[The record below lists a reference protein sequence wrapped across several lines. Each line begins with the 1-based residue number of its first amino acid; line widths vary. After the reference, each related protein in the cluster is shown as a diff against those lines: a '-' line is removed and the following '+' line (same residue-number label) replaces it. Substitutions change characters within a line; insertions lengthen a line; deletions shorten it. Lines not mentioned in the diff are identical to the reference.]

1 MGGMTEQAETTRTAI
16 LTVDDDPGVSRAVAR
31 DLRRRYGE
39 RHRIVRAESGASAL
53 EALRQMKLRGDLV
66 AVILADYRMPEMNGI
81 EFLERAM
88 DIYPGARRVL
98 LTAYADTGAAIDAIN
113 VVDLDHY
120 LLKPWDPPE
129 EKLYPVVDAL
139 IDAWMTSDHRPVPE
153 TKVVGHRWSA
163 RCSEVREFLARNQVP
178 YRWYNSDEPE
188 GERLLEAA
196 QADGL
201 SLPVVIT
208 PDGDPLIEPTDTELA
223 SRVGLATTPAA
234 DFYDLIVI
242 GGGPAGLGAAV
253 YGASEGLRTVLVER
267 LATGG
272 QAGQSSRIENYLGFP
287 DGVSGAQLTDRA
299 RRQATKFGAEVLTT
313 RDVVALEIK
322 GSARAVRFADG
333 TSLDAHTIILATG
346 VSYRQLSAPGLS
358 ELTGRGVYYG
368 SALTEAS
375 ACLGQDVYIVGGANS
390 AGQAAVYLS
399 RHAKSVTILV
409 RGPSLEKSMSYYL
422 IKQIEDI
429 PNLAVRTCTE
439 VSAAAG
445 EDHLESLTLR
455 NTASGEEET
464 VDASLLFLFIGAAP
478 LTDWLDGV
486 VVRDSAGFVVA
497 GPDLSVG
504 GERPRGWELDRMP
517 YHLETSV
524 PGVFV
529 AGDARAESAKR
540 VASAVGEGALAVML
554 VHRYLEK
561 R

>member
-1 MGGMTEQAETTRTAI
+1 MTAQDETSRAVI

-31 DLRRRYGE
+31 DLRRQYGARY
-39 RHRIVRAESGASAL
+39 RIVRAESARDGL
-53 EALRQMKLRGDLV
+53 EALRQMKLRGDVV
-66 AVILADYRMPEMNGI
+66 AVILADYRMPELNGI
-81 EFLERAM
+81 EFLEQAM

-139 IDAWMTSDHRPVPE
+139 LDAWLRSDLRPVPE
-153 TKVVGHRWSA
+153 TKMVGHRWSA
-163 RCSEVREFLARNQVP
+163 RSSEVREFLARNQVP

-196 QADGL
+196 GADGL
-201 SLPVVIT
+201 ALPVVIT
-208 PDGDPLIEPTDTELA
+208 PDGEPLIEPTDAELA
-223 SRVGLATTPAA
+223 ARVGLATTPSK
-234 DFYDLIVI
+234 DFYDLIVV

-287 DGVSGAQLTDRA
+287 DGVSGGQLTDRA

-313 RDVVALEIK
+313 RDVVGLEVC
-322 GSARAVRFADG
+322 GSARRVTFADG
-333 TSLDAHTIILATG
+333 TSIDAHTVILATG
-346 VSYRQLSAPGLS
+346 VSYRQLDAPGLA
-358 ELTGRGVYYG
+358 ELTGRGIYYG

-375 ACLGQDVYIVGGANS
+375 ACLGQHVYVVGGANS
-390 AGQAAVYLS
+390 AGQAAVYLA

-409 RGPSLEKSMSYYL
+409 RGSGLEKSMSYYL
-422 IKQIEDI
+422 IRQIADI
-429 PNLAVRTCTE
+429 PNISVRTCTE
-439 VSAAAG
+439 VIEAKGS
-445 EDHLESLTLR
+445 DHLESLTLR
-455 NTASGEEET
+455 DTAKGTTES
-464 VDASLLFLFIGAAP
+464 VDAQLLFLFIGAAP
-478 LTDWLDGV
+478 LTDWLEGV
-486 VVRDSAGFVVA
+486 IVRDSRGFVVA
-497 GPDLSVG
+497 GPDLSPT
-504 GERPRGWELDRMP
+504 GERPPGWELDRMP

>member
-1 MGGMTEQAETTRTAI
+1 MGVMTAQDETSRPAI

-31 DLRRRYGE
+31 DLRRQYGE
-39 RHRIVRAESGASAL
+39 RYRIVRAESASAGL
-53 EALRQMKLRGDLV
+53 DALRQMKLRGDVV
-66 AVILADYRMPEMNGI
+66 AVILADYRMPELSGI
-81 EFLERAM
+81 EFLEQAM

-139 IDAWMTSDHRPVPE
+139 LDAWLESDHRPVPE

-163 RCSEVREFLARNQVP
+163 RSSEVREFLARNQVP
-178 YRWYNSDEPE
+178 YRWYASDEPE
-188 GERLLEAA
+188 GQRLLAA
-196 QADGL
+196 AGADGL
-201 SLPVVIT
+201 ALPVVIT
-208 PDGDPLIEPTDTELA
+208 PDGEPMVEPGDAELA
-223 SRVGLATTPAA
+223 ARVGLATTPSK

-299 RRQATKFGAEVLTT
+299 RRQAMKFGAEVLTA
-313 RDVVALEIK
+313 REVVGLEVR
-322 GSARAVRFADG
+322 GSARRVTFADG
-333 TSLDAHTIILATG
+333 TFIDAHTIILATG
-346 VSYRQLSAPGLS
+346 VSYRRLGAPGLD
-358 ELTGRGVYYG
+358 EMTGRGVYYG

-375 ACLGQDVYIVGGANS
+375 ACDGQDIYVVGGANS
-390 AGQAAVYLS
+390 AGQAAVYLA
-399 RHAKSVTILV
+399 RYAKSVTILV

-422 IKQIEDI
+422 IRQIADI
-429 PNLAVRTCTE
+429 PNVTVRTCTE
-439 VSAAAG
+439 VAEAG
-445 EDHLESLTLR
+445 GESHLERLTLR
-455 NTASGEEET
+455 DTATGAVEN
-464 VDASLLFLFIGAAP
+464 VDAQMLFLFIGAAP
-478 LTDWLDGV
+478 LTDWLDDV
-486 VVRDSAGFVVA
+486 VVRDARGFVVA
-497 GPDLSVG
+497 GPDLG
-504 GERPRGWELDRMP
+504 TDRPPRWELERMP

-524 PGVFV
+524 PGIFV
-529 AGDARAESAKR
+529 AGDARSESAKR

-561 R
+561 S